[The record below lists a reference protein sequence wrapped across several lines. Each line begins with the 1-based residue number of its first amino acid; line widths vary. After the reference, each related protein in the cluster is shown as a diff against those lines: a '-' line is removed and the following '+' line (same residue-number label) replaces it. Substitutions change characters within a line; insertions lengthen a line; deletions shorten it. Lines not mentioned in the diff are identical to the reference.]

1 MAVHCNKQK
10 SKTIIL
16 KTQPLAEIKISAKPQ
31 SSEIAFGSAKL
42 LLFFFLFLLPDQTPE
57 RTDDILA
64 TVLAN
69 GKRRG
74 AVKLGK

>member
-42 LLFFFLFLLPDQTPE
+42 LLFFLFLLPDQTPE